1 MSGGVAVNR
10 GNYPALLFTFP
21 KTDVSG
27 RQMSGLFVTTH
38 SEEGTP
44 CLDFLNEISVIKDHV
59 ELHTKARGETSVM
72 ALSPSA

>member
-10 GNYPALLFTFP
+10 GNYPALLFTFT
-21 KTDVSG
+21 KTG
-27 RQMSGLFVTTH
+27 RQMSGLLVTTH